1 MSELH
6 KSFQQIGL
14 TLFRWQVVF
23 VKIRKDGA
31 LGIGRGTEG
40 KEEITLGYGEAH
52 MISAALE
59 KLAQTARSYEQIY
72 HKTTDVGGGNKIEF
86 KRGDDGTISI
96 SGDRQT
102 YFCTEEEIRELA
114 EKLKNLPPVEVA
126 PPSDYVKKIK
136 PSEGMCLAITNGG
149 QSIRVRLPEAAVL
162 KTALRSS
169 IDSRFFDERITIGQ
183 RKLTVN
189 RSSDLKWQLNDDSST
204 VRFTAYEIEALV
216 AGLHNGILDVLMD
229 VVKSFGADD
238 VSDIRVKSQL
248 KRVEQEATELF
259 AEDKSAKGLVKD
271 LTKRTKKIIGI
282 EEFADERANKFID
295 MCNHVYGNMN
305 TDFIE
310 PLFDLFSKMF
320 VADSR
325 E

>member
-1 MSELH
+1 MY
-6 KSFQQIGL
+6 I
-14 TLFRWQVVF
+14 
-23 VKIRKDGA
+23 KIRADGA

-40 KEEITLGYGEAH
+40 TEEITLGYGEAH
-52 MISAALE
+52 MVAAALE
-59 KLAQTARSYEQIY
+59 KLAATARSYKQEY
-72 HKTTDVGGGNKIEF
+72 LKTTNVGGGNKITF
-86 KRGDDGTISI
+86 DRADDGKITI
-96 SGDRQT
+96 SGDRQI
-102 YFCTEEEIRELA
+102 YICTEAEIRQMA
-114 EKLKNLPPVEVA
+114 ERLKNLPPVEVA

-136 PSEGMCLAITNGG
+136 PSQGMCLAITNGG
-149 QSIRVRLPEAAVL
+149 QTINVKLPEAAII

-169 IDSRFFDERITIGQ
+169 IESRFFDEPISYGMRKITIS
-183 RKLTVN
+183 
-189 RSSDLKWQLNDDSST
+189 RSSDLKWQLNDESTT

-259 AEDKSAKGLVKD
+259 AEDKSAKGLVRD

-282 EEFADERANKFID
+282 DEFADERADRFID
-295 MCNHVYGNMN
+295 MCNHVYGKMN
-305 TDFIE
+305 TDYVE

-320 VADSR
+320 VVDSR